1 MSDRQQS
8 LDLLN
13 QIHQFPTSV
22 MIKVIGANHPTFV
35 ARVVAT
41 VRVEVIAAEDPPFS
55 VRETPGGRHVAVTLE
70 PLLRDA
76 EQVLAVYESLRKI
89 EGVVMLM

>member
-1 MSDRQQS
+1 MADRQQS

-13 QIHQFPTSV
+13 QLHEFPAPV

-35 ARVVAT
+35 ARVVAA
-41 VRVEVIAAEDPPFS
+41 VRIEIAADEDPPHS
-55 VRETPGGRHVAVTLE
+55 TRATPGGRHVSVTLE

-76 EQVLAVYESLRKI
+76 EQVLAVYERLRKI
-89 EGVVMLM
+89 DGVVMLM

>member
-1 MSDRQQS
+1 VTDRQRS

-13 QIHQFPTSV
+13 ELHEFPTPM

-35 ARVVAT
+35 ARVVAA
-41 VRVEVIAAEDPPFS
+41 VRMELLAAEDPPYS
-55 VRETPGGRHVAVTLE
+55 IRQTPNGRHVAITLE

-76 EQVLAVYESLRKI
+76 EQVLAVYACLRNI

>member
-13 QIHQFPTSV
+13 QMHQFPTAM

-35 ARVVAT
+35 ARVVAA
-41 VRVEVIAAEDPPFS
+41 VRVEIVLEMDPPYS
-55 VRETPGGRHVAVTLE
+55 VRETPNGRHVAITLE
-70 PLLRDA
+70 PTLRDA
-76 EQVLAVYESLRKI
+76 EQVLAVYEVLRKV